1 MRRVSIADPT
11 FSYDPSD
18 PEGFRGG
25 MARLGRELGAEQT
38 GASLYELPPGQ
49 AVCPYHYEYGEEEW
63 LLVVEG
69 RPSVRTPDGIEQLAP
84 KEVAFFPKGPA
95 GAHQVRNDTD
105 DVVRVLMWSTV
116 VYPTATAY
124 PDSDKV
130 GVWTGDRDEDLMVER
145 SNEVDYFH
153 GETD

>member
-1 MRRVSIADPT
+1 
-11 FSYDPSD
+11 
-18 PEGFRGG
+18 
-25 MARLGRELGAEQT
+25 
-38 GASLYELPPGQ
+38 
-49 AVCPYHYEYGEEEW
+49 
-63 LLVVEG
+63 
-69 RPSVRTPDGIEQLAP
+69 
-84 KEVAFFPKGPA
+84 
-95 GAHQVRNDTD
+95 
-105 DVVRVLMWSTV
+105 MWSTV